1 MSGIPA
7 TIIVNEYK
15 STNLRNPNVI
25 ILKPAEAKLR
35 LYKSIFTQKL
45 TGAENKLTVTKNK

>member
-1 MSGIPA
+1 MEGLLRTISGHFTVMWKTHQI
-7 TIIVNEYK
+7 
-15 STNLRNPNVI
+15 I